1 MGRSVKSIMLQLIN
15 ITKTNNTIEADYI
28 PENSNLKAHAL
39 IDLITGESSADVI
52 EEYGSM
58 YSRMAINGLKCTLD
72 ELKKGTIE
80 KVPEKRTV
88 MWY

>member
-1 MGRSVKSIMLQLIN
+1 MLQLIN

-28 PENSNLKAHAL
+28 PENSDLKARAL
-39 IDLITGESSADVI
+39 INLITGESSADVI

-58 YSRMAINGLKCTLD
+58 YSRMAINGLKRTLD
-72 ELKKGTIE
+72 ELKRGTI
-80 KVPEKRTV
+80 KIVPEKRTV